1 MKIIKSLVPF
11 LFVTAA
17 SLLAFAHLQFICDS
31 NSTNISEIYVS
42 NLIAVLSATFEFKKD
57 DEDEITYDA
66 TFVIKI
72 VFTFLIGILLLNIL
86 IAVISN
92 DFTAAMENSKR
103 IVLKNRLNFLLEL
116 KSIGLKTSAL
126 AQRGKSK
133 NARFSFDEEE
143 NDTEIDIL
151 MRMTA
156 RYQSQIDELQKGMRE
171 EMKQYRT
178 DIDELQTLL
187 PPR

>member
-42 NLIAVLSATFEFKKD
+42 NLIAVLSATFEFK
-57 DEDEITYDA
+57 DEITYDA
-66 TFVIKI
+66 AFVIKI
-72 VFTFLIGILLLNIL
+72 MFTFLIGILLLNIL